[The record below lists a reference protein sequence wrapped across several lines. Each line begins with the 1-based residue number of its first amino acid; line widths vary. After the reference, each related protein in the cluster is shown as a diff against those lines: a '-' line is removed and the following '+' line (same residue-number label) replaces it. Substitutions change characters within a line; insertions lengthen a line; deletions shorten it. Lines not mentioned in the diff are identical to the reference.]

1 MFQIPVEDRNT
12 QAEEEEEETFCEVC
26 QQSDRE
32 DRMLL
37 CDGCDLGYVKD
48 QLGLVARKHVFGV
61 SVKASFKLVSSATVT
76 T

>member
-1 MFQIPVEDRNT
+1 MLVSVYTYQNVKLLEISCCGSFGNNVFQIPVEDRNT

-37 CDGCDLGYVKD
+37 CDGCDLG
-48 QLGLVARKHVFGV
+48 
-61 SVKASFKLVSSATVT
+61 
-76 T
+76 

>member
-37 CDGCDLGYVKD
+37 CDGCDLG
-48 QLGLVARKHVFGV
+48 
-61 SVKASFKLVSSATVT
+61 
-76 T
+76 